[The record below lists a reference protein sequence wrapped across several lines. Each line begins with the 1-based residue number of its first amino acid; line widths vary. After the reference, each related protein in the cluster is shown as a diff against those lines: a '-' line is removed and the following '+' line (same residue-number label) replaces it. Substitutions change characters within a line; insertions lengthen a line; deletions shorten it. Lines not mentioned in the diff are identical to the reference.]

1 MEELRQLVKSEPGR
15 QEIREELTAR
25 MALICD
31 LGFSHL
37 ARELTRL
44 LGVPVTR
51 SQQYKGGQHS
61 ADLIGAVGL
70 HFEVKRTERLRLY
83 QAMEQAAKDAG
94 ENTPIVLHRRNGKRW
109 LAIVYLDDIVEVAG
123 VIGEISDIEG

>member
-1 MEELRQLVKSEPGR
+1 MGKS
-15 QEIREELTAR
+15 QREKGKRGEREA
-25 MALICD
+25 
-31 LGFSHL
+31 

-61 ADLIGAVGL
+61 ADLVGAAGL
-70 HFEVKRTERLRLY
+70 HVEVKRTERLRLY
-83 QAMEQAAKDAG
+83 EAMEQAAEDAG
-94 ENTPIVLHRRNGKRW
+94 ENAPIVLHRRNGKRW
-109 LAIVYLDDIVEVAG
+109 LAILYLDDIVEVAE